1 MKNILFVLHGSN
13 KDSGATKS
21 LLDIIDK
28 LQELN
33 KYKIYVIIP
42 DHKGNVK
49 EYLEKKNIDV
59 FIYKYGDLYQS
70 LSTPLIKRMLKI
82 PIFIYRR
89 IRVQVNAQKAYK
101 KFKSMKIDIVFTNTI
116 TVMFGAILA
125 KKLNA
130 V

>member
-42 DHKGNVK
+42 DHMGNVK

-82 PIFIYRR
+82 ILKTTVWALGIKSRSTRR
-89 IRVQVNAQKAYK
+89 ISPIPVSCLTGRR
-101 KFKSMKIDIVFTNTI
+101 MPMTDI
-116 TVMFGAILA
+116 L
-125 KKLNA
+125 
-130 V
+130 